1 MLAGWSHVIRQF
13 CKRQVQHL
21 PLLSEYLLLDDF
33 QVGGNELLDFPLT
46 TGSDSHQKL
55 RDCAFLTD
63 DKTMFWGLQQARQM
77 RLSFSSNFKTC
88 RPDSTPFQHG
98 RPTIP
103 SRFMSP
109 TWWAKTFGRKEPST
123 VGSCP
128 SSLHHTLF
136 SVSHPPSGPNQVA
149 SGLKT
154 PPIFEELTDS
164 QRFSEGGSVQ
174 HDEFQLHPF
183 R

>member
-1 MLAGWSHVIRQF
+1 MNCWTFNSQLGVPSSEASRLCIFDWWQDHVLGATASQANEAVLF
-13 CKRQVQHL
+13 KQLQDLSSWQHT
-21 PLLSEYLLLDDF
+21 
-33 QVGGNELLDFPLT
+33 FP
-46 TGSDSHQKL
+46 
-55 RDCAFLTD
+55 F
-63 DKTMFWGLQQARQM
+63 
-77 RLSFSSNFKTC
+77 RLNH
-88 RPDSTPFQHG
+88 QHG
-98 RPTIP
+98 RRTIP

-183 R
+183 RWCGQPGLREPWESEESVL